1 MVSSQSLLHISQQ
14 GSPTIIMWQYVY
26 KFCVNLTSMW
36 SKYASCPCWTEN
48 PLGFSSFMGIQAS
61 SHSVIRRKGAGH
73 TPEHGQFLVT
83 LPFPHRFF

>member
-48 PLGFSSFMGIQAS
+48 PLGFSSFMGIQA
-61 SHSVIRRKGAGH
+61 RQNML
-73 TPEHGQFLVT
+73 E
-83 LPFPHRFF
+83 